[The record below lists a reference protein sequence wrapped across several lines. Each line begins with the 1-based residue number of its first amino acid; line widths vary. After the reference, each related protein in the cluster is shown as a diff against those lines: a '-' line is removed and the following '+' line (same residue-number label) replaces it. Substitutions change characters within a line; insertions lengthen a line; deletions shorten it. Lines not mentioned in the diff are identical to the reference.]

1 VTRPVETARPA
12 AVAPRPVTFDIYWH
26 ETEDVEYG
34 ARLSGECQA
43 DVCVIGGGYTGM
55 WTAHYLKKA
64 EPGIRVAILESDYAG
79 SGASGH
85 GDGFMTPTIG
95 HNLAG
100 LLKAHGSERAKVAYA
115 LVNKSILEIQR
126 FTTAHGIDAEI
137 EPLGYLNVAT
147 SARQLRTL
155 DRDLRL
161 IEQLGVKN
169 PPALL
174 DRAAIRE
181 RVDSPVLLGGFKVGG
196 AMVNP
201 HRLVRGLSR
210 VVREQGIDI
219 YERSAALDVQR
230 TASGYRVRTA
240 GGAVAAKQVI
250 YATNAYQHQF
260 PPLRSMVRPFWS
272 YAVVTEPLTAEQRAR
287 VRWPGREGFVEA
299 RNIIAFARLTRQNRL
314 LIGGGPVP
322 YFYGRDMRPAH
333 MRDQRP
339 LRQLSALL
347 ARYFPAWRDV
357 RITHAYGGCLDMTP
371 DLVPHV
377 GQLPTGEFYAHG
389 YCGNGVAFSNTVGKV
404 LRDLVLGKDSAY
416 TDLLF
421 VGPQQHRYGSEPA
434 AWLRSKSHN
443 IRMRI
448 EDGLPPI
455 FSRAPVGSPSVEEL
469 E

>member
-1 VTRPVETARPA
+1 VTASTSAQKA
-12 AVAPRPVTFDIYWH
+12 AAPQPVTFDVYWH
-26 ETEDVEYG
+26 ETEAVVYG
-34 ARLSGECQA
+34 TPLSGERQA
-43 DVCVIGGGYTGM
+43 DVCVIGAGYTGM

-64 EPGIRVAILESDYAG
+64 EPGIQVAILESDYAG

-100 LLKAHGSERAKVAYA
+100 LIEAYGSERAKVAYA
-115 LVNKSILEIQR
+115 TVNKSIIEIQR
-126 FTTAHGIDAEI
+126 FASTHGIDAEI
-137 EPLGYLNVAT
+137 EPIGYLNVAT
-147 SARQLRTL
+147 SARQLHTL

-161 IEQLGVKN
+161 IERLGVKS

-181 RVDSPVLLGGFKVGG
+181 CVDSPALLGGFKVGG

-210 VVREQGIDI
+210 VVREQGVDI
-219 YERSAALDVQR
+219 YERSAVLDVER

-240 GGAVAAKQVI
+240 GGAVAAGQVI

-272 YAVVTEPLTAEQRAR
+272 YAVVTEPLTPEQLAQ

-299 RNIIAFARLTRQNRL
+299 RNIIAFARLTRENRL

-322 YFYGRDMRPAH
+322 YFYGRDTRPVH
-333 MRDQRP
+333 KRDQRP
-339 LRQLSALL
+339 MRLLSTLL

-371 DLVPHV
+371 DFVPHV
-377 GQLPTGEFYAHG
+377 GRLPTGELYAHG

-404 LRDLVLGKDSAY
+404 LRDLVLGNDSAY
-416 TDLLF
+416 TGLLF
-421 VGPQQHRYGSEPA
+421 VGPQRRRYGSEPV

-443 IRMRI
+443 MRMRI
-448 EDGLPPI
+448 EDGLPPLT
-455 FSRAPVGSPSVEEL
+455 RHAPAGHRR
-469 E
+469 